1 MIAQCANP
9 QCSARLQL
17 LQEGRLFFVYP
28 SHPLLNQETV
38 LQYVWLCG
46 SCCQRMTVDR
56 SGKVLLQEPAAFNRS
71 LPQ

>member
-9 QCSARLQL
+9 QCTARLQL

-28 SHPLLNQETV
+28 SHPILNSETV

-46 SCCQRMTVDR
+46 SCCLRMTVDR
-56 SGKVLLQEPAAFNRS
+56 SGKVLPQENAS
-71 LPQ
+71 LSR